1 MADRYSNLTSE
12 QAREKIR
19 KRYSVTVDPDNYEF
33 FPEKKR
39 RNFFDDDETVR
50 VAIYARVSTGDVNQ
64 TTSYEAQKNY
74 YEKYVLTHPNW
85 ELVKMYADEGISG
98 TSRLHRDEFNKMIDD
113 CRAGKIDMIITKSV
127 SRFARNSVDCLSLT
141 REFQEMESP
150 VGVFFESECIFSLD
164 EDSQMTLS
172 MLASVAEEESHAKS
186 RSMEASLRM
195 RLDNGIPL
203 TPKLLGYTHDA
214 DGNLIINHDEA
225 PTVKLIFYMYLY
237 GYSTQQ
243 IADVLTAVERKTY
256 LGNIKWSSSTIRQ
269 VLRNER
275 HCGDVLTRKT
285 FTPNFRTHKSK
296 KNRGE
301 RPQSRY
307 TNRHEAIITR
317 ADFNAV
323 QRLLDNAKYGNT
335 SLLPEL
341 RVIDSGVL
349 KGFVTVHPRWAGFKD
364 IDYYAASRSVYTDEE
379 LTAEETV
386 IFDDIPETVNEGDF
400 DLRGFEITRTEFFD
414 SCHKPSIRLSE
425 KEIKFSA
432 ECIRKFDKNNFIELL
447 VNPIERKLAIRA
459 TAQNNRCGMTCS
471 QLKAGKY
478 YPRIIPASAFGAT
491 LYSIFQWKPENKY
504 KIVGSLIQADDEDF
518 IYMFDVDDTE
528 AFFQSYVVYDKE
540 YADKAIQPLAK
551 SGKRVRAIPQEWTQS
566 FGKYFY
572 RNERDIAT
580 LEKQDESE
588 WKLLMEGQLFE
599 MGEKPNITKF
609 DVMKEFIQ
617 KELEGI
623 EIQEVSKYE

>member
-1 MADRYSNLTSE
+1 MDRYQALTSE
-12 QAREKIR
+12 QAKEKI
-19 KRYSVTVDPDNYEF
+19 KKKYNVTVDPDNYEF

-39 RNFFDDDETVR
+39 KNYYDNDEILR
-50 VAIYARVSTGDVNQ
+50 VAIYVRVSTTNVKQ
-64 TTSYEAQKNY
+64 TSSYELQKKY
-74 YEKYVLTHPNW
+74 YEDFVIKHPNW
-85 ELVKMYADEGISG
+85 ILTKIYADEGISG
-98 TSRLHRDEFNKMIDD
+98 TSLAHRDEFNKMIAD
-113 CRAGKIDMIITKSV
+113 CKAGKIDMIITKNV
-127 SRFARNSVDCLSLT
+127 SRFARNIMDCLGIT
-141 REFQEMESP
+141 RKLAEMEPP

-172 MLASVAEEESHAKS
+172 FLASMAEEESHAKS

-203 TPKLLGYTHDA
+203 TPKLLGYRHNA
-214 DGNLIINHDEA
+214 DGNLIVNPEEA

-243 IADVLTAVERKTY
+243 IADALTAVERKTY

-285 FTPNFRTHKSK
+285 FTPNFRTHKSR

-307 TNRHEAIITR
+307 SNRHEAIISR

-379 LTAEETV
+379 LSSEEIV
-386 IFDDIPETVNEGDF
+386 IYDDIPENVNEGDF

-459 TAQNNRCGMTCS
+459 TTQNNRCGIICS
-471 QLKAGKY
+471 QLKGGKY
-478 YPRIIPASAFGAT
+478 YPKNIPASAFGTT

-528 AFFQSYVVYDKE
+528 AFFQSYIVYDKD
-540 YADKAIQPLAK
+540 YANKAIQPLAK